1 MQIIEIKTLIDIT
14 DTKVLR
20 LKQGTQLQ
28 YDQQRN
34 FVTLKQCVEI
44 RSIINYDTSPTV
56 ETVDVKGLGFGSN
69 YKGKHQV
76 WTWRFTPDRSG
87 VYGYTKSNEVDALI
101 DDVNEVPVIQ
111 KLTET
116 VNIDKAI
123 FELKD
128 PTTTNTIIKALQ
140 GTI

>member
-44 RSIINYDTSPTV
+44 RSIINYDTSPSV
-56 ETVDVKGLGFGSN
+56 ESVDVKGLDFGSK
-69 YKGKHQV
+69 YKGKHLV
-76 WTWRFTPDRSG
+76 WTWRFSPDRAG
-87 VYGYTKSNEVDALI
+87 VYGYTKGDAVDALI
-101 DDVNEVPVIQ
+101 DDVNEVPIIQ

-128 PTTTNTIIKALQ
+128 LATINTTIKAIL